1 MKIIIIAFFAVNLLF
16 AAGCSRP
23 VATVDGKKIDR
34 KTFDIHLKEKIQK
47 HKQQNVTPDV
57 DKLRDAVIQ
66 ELISEKLILEAAYA
80 KGIQVSDKDVNQQIE
95 IMRKSTTEDAF
106 DKALKEKGL
115 TLDDLRERTRE
126 KMVMSNFIKSLVK
139 DDDVTEE
146 EISEYYKNSQK
157 PFIKPGRV
165 YMKMIELNSEEE
177 ATSIADEMKSKKA
190 DFEDIAKNLSDEKK
204 AVVSDYGWVNP
215 DLFSPSI
222 SQAIKDLNPGEYG
235 GPYKGQK
242 SFFLIKIKD
251 REKESVAK
259 FDEVKENIRKFL
271 LEQKR
276 QSTITHL
283 IAQKKKTAKI
293 EININ

>member
-1 MKIIIIAFFAVNLLF
+1 
-16 AAGCSRP
+16 
-23 VATVDGKKIDR
+23 
-34 KTFDIHLKEKIQK
+34 
-47 HKQQNVTPDV
+47 
-57 DKLRDAVIQ
+57 
-66 ELISEKLILEAAYA
+66 
-80 KGIQVSDKDVNQQIE
+80 
-95 IMRKSTTEDAF
+95 
-106 DKALKEKGL
+106 
-115 TLDDLRERTRE
+115 
-126 KMVMSNFIKSLVK
+126 
-139 DDDVTEE
+139 
-146 EISEYYKNSQK
+146 
-157 PFIKPGRV
+157 
-165 YMKMIELNSEEE
+165 MKMIELKSEEE
-177 ATSIADEMKSKKA
+177 ATSIADEMKSKKT
-190 DFEDIAKNLSDEKK
+190 DFEDIAKKLSDEKK

-276 QSTITHL
+276 QSSITHL